1 MKDILNIG
9 DFLKIIRIISATI
22 QENSGYLSELDS
34 TIGDG
39 DHGITIARGFKKA
52 VEKLDETDP
61 QNISELLKSTGNT
74 LIYTMGGA
82 AGPIFGSIFTEMAK
96 VADGKEEIDL
106 TALYEMFSSALD
118 KVSRLGGAK
127 PGDKTLI
134 DTLYPAIE
142 SLKDSVKNNLSIKEA
157 LRQMSSAAEKGAA
170 STKDMVATKGKAR
183 YLAERSLGYQDAG
196 ATTMYLIIKAFYE
209 AI

>member
-1 MKDILNIG
+1 MKDILKLG
-9 DFLKIIRIISATI
+9 DFIKILKNVNQTI
-22 QENSGYLSELDS
+22 QQNLNYLSELDS

-39 DHGITIARGFKKA
+39 DHGITIARGFRNA
-52 VEKLDETDP
+52 VAKLNKTNSS
-61 QNISELLKSTGNT
+61 NIAELLKTTGNT

-82 AGPIFGSIFTEMAK
+82 AGPIFGSIFIEMARVTVGKDK
-96 VADGKEEIDL
+96 VDL
-106 TALYEMFSSALD
+106 SILYDMFSSALD
-118 KVSRLGGAK
+118 KVSMLGGAK

-134 DTLYPAIE
+134 DALYPAVE
-142 SLKDSVKNNLSIKEA
+142 SLKDSVEKKISIKEA
-157 LRQMSSAAEKGAA
+157 LGQMSSAAQKGAI

-196 ATTMYLIIKAFYE
+196 ANTMYLIIKAAYE